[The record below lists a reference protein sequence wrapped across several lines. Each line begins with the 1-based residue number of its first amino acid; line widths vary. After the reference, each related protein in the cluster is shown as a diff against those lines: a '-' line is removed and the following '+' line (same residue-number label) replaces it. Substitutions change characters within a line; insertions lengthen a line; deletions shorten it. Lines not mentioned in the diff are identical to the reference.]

1 MILAGAS
8 AGTGLALPGHLGDLL
23 MVAGHSVVSWASGG
37 TIKKKSIKV
46 IKSGLKTVEMHSNII
61 F

>member
-1 MILAGAS
+1 MAAMHCTVQGVPVLGRAELVS
-8 AGTGLALPGHLGDLL
+8 LPTL
-23 MVAGHSVVSWASGG
+23 GHSVVSWASGG